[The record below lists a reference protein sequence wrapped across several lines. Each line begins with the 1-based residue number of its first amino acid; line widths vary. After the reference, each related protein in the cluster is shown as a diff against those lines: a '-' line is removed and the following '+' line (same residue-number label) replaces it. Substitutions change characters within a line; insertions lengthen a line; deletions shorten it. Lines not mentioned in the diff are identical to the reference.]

1 MVSAEAVSA
10 EAVIAEAVIAEAASA
25 DAASA
30 QAVRARAVET
40 GAVGVK
46 AVESRAAGCERAAVF
61 SAGVVRGVCTVAV
74 ICGLSAGA
82 TAAESIT
89 GSFSVILESV
99 DGATLEIG
107 QLEVDAVSREFEPDE
122 NLFTNHFLSMRP
134 FRCFDHDKVM
144 WCHLPYPYEKPV
156 AVTTG
161 DLRSVEYDLL
171 FIHRSANDY
180 GIDAWNGLYFKMK
193 PDSVN
198 TAAGDTELVGELRE
212 VDLNI
217 LASPPENGVV
227 WPITEEDLHV
237 DESDRHVF
245 SKIRLSQKGPE

>member
-1 MVSAEAVSA
+1 MTDLGNKVVHRLLAVASVA
-10 EAVIAEAVIAEAASA
+10 AGFTIASA
-25 DAASA
+25 
-30 QAVRARAVET
+30 
-40 GAVGVK
+40 
-46 AVESRAAGCERAAVF
+46 
-61 SAGVVRGVCTVAV
+61 
-74 ICGLSAGA
+74 IA
-82 TAAESIT
+82 TAAEPVNGAFT
-89 GSFSVILESV
+89 VTLESA
-99 DGATLEIG
+99 DGAMLEIG
-107 QLEVDAVSREFEPDE
+107 RLEVDSDEREFEPDE

-156 AVTTG
+156 EVTAS
-161 DLRSVEYDLL
+161 DMRSVEYDLL

-180 GIDAWNGLYFKMK
+180 GIDAWNGLYFKMMA
-193 PDSVN
+193 DSEAE
-198 TAAGDTELVGELRE
+198 AAGGVELVGELRE

-245 SKIRLSQKGPE
+245 SKIRLSREGLE